1 MLLDIGLPLKRSKY
15 KKPEAHQIKLEL
27 PFKRFHYLSQYQQLN
42 EFVRSLMGMLHTW
55 MLLLLLRQK
64 PGLPKTISRTE
75 TQKLPYA
82 VMKIQ
87 YYNTVILTFV
97 VDTK

>member
-42 EFVRSLMGMLHTW
+42 EFVRSLMGTLHTW
-55 MLLLLLRQK
+55 MLLLLLHQK

-75 TQKLPYA
+75 TQKIAICSYE
-82 VMKIQ
+82 
-87 YYNTVILTFV
+87 NTVLQHCNIDLCCRY
-97 VDTK
+97 